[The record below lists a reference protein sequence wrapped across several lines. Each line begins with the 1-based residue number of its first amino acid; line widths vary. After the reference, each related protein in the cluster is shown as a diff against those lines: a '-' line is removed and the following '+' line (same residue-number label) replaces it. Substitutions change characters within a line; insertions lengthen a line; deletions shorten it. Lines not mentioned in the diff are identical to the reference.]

1 MKNSVILYG
10 IVNCDS
16 VKKAKKWLEENQ
28 ICYDLYNYKKEKV
41 NSELINEFL
50 ENFDINSLINKR
62 GTTYRNLDDNVKSNI
77 NKTNVV
83 DLILTHT
90 SMIKRPI
97 LKYKDRMY
105 LGFSKDKY
113 QEIFN
118 THRVD

>member
-1 MKNSVILYG
+1 MKNSIILYG
-10 IVNCDS
+10 IANCDS

-28 ICYDLYNYKKEKV
+28 ICFSFYNYKKEKV
-41 NSELINEFL
+41 NSNLINEFL
-50 ENFDINSLINKR
+50 EYFDINSLINKR
-62 GTTYRNLDDNVKSNI
+62 GTTFRNLDDNVKNNI
-77 NKTNVV
+77 NETNVV

-97 LKYKDRMY
+97 LKYKGQMY

-118 THRVD
+118 THKVD